1 MSNVMHFYCRKVLPL
16 VYDESLSYYEQL
28 CKIMNTVNNIMND
41 EHQVQKLIEQT
52 GETLESIKKQN
63 KAIND
68 ELIKFK
74 NGEYVNVYINQLGNW
89 IDSNLQELVG
99 RVVHFVQFGI
109 NKDGYFIATVPNNWD
124 NLTFSTVLD
133 PNNENY
139 GCLVLHY

>member
-1 MSNVMHFYCRKVLPL
+1 MSNIMHFYCRKVLPL

-28 CKIMNTVNNIMND
+28 CKIMGTVNNIMSD
-41 EHQVQKLIEQT
+41 EQQVQKLIEQT
-52 GETLESIKKQN
+52 GETLESIQKQN

-68 ELIKFK
+68 ELSKFK
-74 NGEYVNVYINQLGNW
+74 NGEYVNVYINQLGSW

-133 PNNENY
+133 PNDENY